1 MKGMADSA
9 AAPARQMV
17 YPSGALF
24 AAASTPVSP
33 PAPPRV
39 STTTCWPSSAESPLA
54 SERPNR
60 SAAPP
65 AANGTISLSGRFG
78 NGCAPAAGGSS
89 AAAARAEINAR
100 RVGEVAM
107 CSPSRSSRFQSGRRG
122 RPRQPEVIAQRGARI
137 VAPEQAAP
145 LQLGD
150 DEVDEIVE
158 RARKIRGH
166 DDEPVRHAAG
176 EPLLE
181 LVGEALGRT
190 GDHPMPARG
199 GGDIIEIA
207 QRHLLAPR
215 HLQERARKGLAALG
229 LLGKLRNWSVQR
241 IARDVVPDPLRD
253 ERDRVGGGE
262 PALQARELLLRVLV
276 ALAD

>member
-24 AAASTPVSP
+24 AAASTPVRP

-39 STTTCWPSSAESPLA
+39 STTTCWPSSADRPLA

-78 NGCAPAAGGSS
+78 NGCAPAADGIST
-89 AAAARAEINAR
+89 AAARAQIRAR
-100 RVGEVAM
+100 RVDECAM
-107 CSPSRSSRFQSGRRG
+107 CSLIGSGRFQSRRRG
-122 RPRQPEVIAQRGARI
+122 WPRQTKVIAQRGPRI

-145 LQLGD
+145 LQLGH

-158 RARKIRGH
+158 RARKIGRH
-166 DDEPVRHAAG
+166 DDEAVGHAAG

-181 LVGEALGRT
+181 FVGDALG
-190 GDHPMPARG
+190 
-199 GGDIIEIA
+199 
-207 QRHLLAPR
+207 
-215 HLQERARKGLAALG
+215 
-229 LLGKLRNWSVQR
+229 
-241 IARDVVPDPLRD
+241 
-253 ERDRVGGGE
+253 
-262 PALQARELLLRVLV
+262 
-276 ALAD
+276 

>member
-17 YPSGALF
+17 YPSGARF
-24 AAASTPVSP
+24 AAASAPVSP

-39 STTTCWPSSAESPLA
+39 STTTCWPSSADSPLA

-89 AAAARAEINAR
+89 AAAKRTERRAR
-100 RVGEVAM
+100 RVNECAM
-107 CSPSRSSRFQSGRRG
+107 CSLNEFLSRFQSGRRG

-145 LQLGD
+145 LQLGH

-199 GGDIIEIA
+199 GGDI
-207 QRHLLAPR
+207 
-215 HLQERARKGLAALG
+215 
-229 LLGKLRNWSVQR
+229 
-241 IARDVVPDPLRD
+241 
-253 ERDRVGGGE
+253 
-262 PALQARELLLRVLV
+262 
-276 ALAD
+276 